1 MPHRFFL
8 PLVLSALGLMAGGC
22 TSWKLSQPAAPPI
35 TPLAAAPHHTA
46 KVCVVR
52 TSVLGQAVTFPTRDN
67 GVLVGATRGRG
78 HFCWFA
84 EPGEHDIDI
93 EADEV
98 EHAHVTAVAGRA
110 YFLKQEVDN
119 VFGYVKCRAV
129 WLEAREAKDAFD
141 DTPYET
147 LSGVPGS
154 EKLPELT
161 TNVPARNHAAAVSG
175 AAAD

>member
-1 MPHRFFL
+1 MHARFV
-8 PLVLSALGLMAGGC
+8 PLAILSALGFTASGC
-22 TSWKLSQPAAPPI
+22 TSWKLAEPAAPPI
-35 TPLAAAPHHTA
+35 SPLAPAPHHTA

-52 TSVLGQAVTFPTRDN
+52 TSVLAQAVTFPTRDN

-84 EPGEHDIDI
+84 EPGAHDIDI

-98 EHAHVTAVAGRA
+98 EHAHLTAAAGHT
-110 YFLKQEVDN
+110 YILEQEVDN

-129 WLEAREAKDAFD
+129 WKAAEDARAAFD

-161 TNVPARNHAAAVSG
+161 THVPARSRAAASS
-175 AAAD
+175 ATPAD

>member
-1 MPHRFFL
+1 MPL
-8 PLVLSALGLMAGGC
+8 LVSALGLLTVHSGC
-22 TSWKLSQPAAPPI
+22 TSWKLSQPAAAPI
-35 TPLAAAPHHTA
+35 APLGAAPHHTA

-67 GVLVGATRGRG
+67 SVLVGATRGRG

-110 YFLKQEVDN
+110 YYLKQEVDN

-129 WLEAREAKDAFD
+129 WLDAGDAKELFD

-161 TNVPARNHAAAVSG
+161 PNVPARNRAAALSG